1 MCSQSE
7 NIELVASTNLAISPS
22 LAAQIL
28 FISCLHGSRV
38 YIYLLILCSD
48 GKVIVFLVVLLGV

>member
-7 NIELVASTNLAISPS
+7 NIELVAITNLAISPS
-22 LAAQIL
+22 LPAQIL
-28 FISCLHGSRV
+28 FIFCLHDSRV

-48 GKVIVFLVVLLGV
+48 GKVVVFLVVMLGV